1 MIGTS
6 WGVKSGRR
14 DLTWIFFPVGLRSNG
29 EVPVSSCASRELD
42 ESLVWMFEASVRSAS
57 PKVSWPS
64 VETKRMRR
72 AQVMV
77 VVWV

>member
-14 DLTWIFFPVGLRSNG
+14 DLTWSFFPVGLRSNR

-42 ESLVWMFEASVRSAS
+42 ESLVWMSKASLRSAS
-57 PKVSWPS
+57 PNVSWPS

-72 AQVMV
+72 VQVMIL
-77 VVWV
+77 VWV